1 MNTTARLIMDDG
13 TDFPIAGTVTLGR
26 SDACEIQLSS
36 GKVSRQH
43 ARITV
48 TDAGLLLEDL
58 GSANGTRI
66 NGMVLDGQ
74 VALMEGDKVAI
85 DRFELR
91 VSLAPE
97 GGVEDDATEL
107 AMPADDAT
115 ELAVES
121 FEAQP
126 AAAPDAALPG
136 SWVENTGGEHTE
148 FFGASGAEEDIS
160 VARHS
165 ELPHLLLL
173 GEGDSVQA
181 VFELEIDGAQEEQ
194 AWIIG
199 REGECDLVVED
210 PTVSSRHAQLVHG
223 KGRWRMV
230 NLVSSNGIVVNGE
243 KRLSVY
249 LASGDTVQLGRS
261 RLVFFDG
268 ATVQPAAV
276 AARAAAPGPAPSS
289 QEHRGARSMLPWL
302 AGAALL
308 FAAAAAAVL
317 LSG

>member
-1 MNTTARLIMDDG
+1 MSTTARLIMDDG
-13 TDFPIAGTVTLGR
+13 TDFPITGTVTLGR

-74 VALMEGDKVAI
+74 VALMDGDKVAI

-97 GGVEDDATEL
+97 AGMEDATELAMPEDDATEL
-107 AMPADDAT
+107 AMASA
-115 ELAVES
+115 
-121 FEAQP
+121 EAEP

-148 FFGASGAEEDIS
+148 FFGGSGGDEDIS

-165 ELPHLLLL
+165 DLPHLLLL

-223 KGRWRMV
+223 KDRWRMV
-230 NLVSSNGIVVNGE
+230 NLVSSNGILVNGE

-268 ATVQPAAV
+268 AAVQPAAV
-276 AARAAAPGPAPSS
+276 AARAAAPAPAASA
-289 QEHRGARSMLPWL
+289 QEHRRVQPLLPWL

-308 FAAAAAAVL
+308 VAAAAAAVL
-317 LSG
+317 LGG